1 MKKYLYSEILKIENR
16 VKDPSEMFANI
27 VNLNK
32 SNTLTSD
39 CRLVSFDIIYMLL
52 GVNNISGL
60 KVVKSIF
67 EVR

>member
-1 MKKYLYSEILKIENR
+1 M
-16 VKDPSEMFANI
+16 VKDLSEMLANI

-52 GVNNISGL
+52 SVNNISGL

>member
-1 MKKYLYSEILKIENR
+1 MEKYLYSEFLKIENM
-16 VKDPSEMFANI
+16 VKDLSEMLANI

-52 GVNNISGL
+52 SVNNISGL